1 MARQSI
7 IMDHSLFNNITT
19 FIFDVDGVFTNSDVI
34 VMENGDFVR
43 IMNTRD
49 GQALK
54 LAMQAGF
61 NVAIITKGFSNG
73 VRKRFELLGVPY
85 IYDKLEEKTEAFYDY
100 VTKLNLKKEEILFM
114 GDDVP
119 DLVLYDK
126 VGISACPADAASDN
140 LERAMYISA
149 KEGGKGCVREVLEKV
164 MRLQGK
170 WNF

>member
-1 MARQSI
+1 
-7 IMDHSLFNNITT
+7 MDHSLFKNITT

-49 GQALK
+49 GQAVK
-54 LAMQAGF
+54 LALQAGYH
-61 NVAIITKGFSNG
+61 VAIITKGFSDG
-73 VRKRFELLGVPY
+73 VRKRFEILGVPH
-85 IYDKLEEKTEAFYDY
+85 IYDRLEEKSEAFFHL
-100 VTKLNLKKEEILFM
+100 VEKLSLGKEEILFM
-114 GDDVP
+114 GDDIP
-119 DLVLYDK
+119 DLILYDK

-140 LERAMYISA
+140 LSKAMYISS
-149 KEGGKGCVREVLEKV
+149 KDGGKGCVREVIEKV

>member
-1 MARQSI
+1 MERQPI
-7 IMDHSLFNNITT
+7 MMDHALFNNITT

-49 GQALK
+49 GQAVK
-54 LAMQAGF
+54 LALQAGYH
-61 NVAIITKGFSNG
+61 VAIITKGFSEG
-73 VRKRFELLGVPY
+73 VRKRFEILGVPY
-85 IYDKLEEKTEAFYDY
+85 IYDRLDEKTGAFNDL
-100 VTKLNLKKEEILFM
+100 VSKLNLQKHEMLFM

-140 LERAMYISA
+140 LDRAMYISA
-149 KEGGKGCVREVLEKV
+149 KDGGKGCVREVIEKV

>member
-1 MARQSI
+1 MM
-7 IMDHSLFNNITT
+7 MDHSLFTHITT

-43 IMNTRD
+43 VMNTRD
-49 GQALK
+49 GQAVK
-54 LAMQAGF
+54 LALHAGYHL
-61 NVAIITKGFSNG
+61 AIITKGFSQG

-85 IYDKLEEKTEAFYDY
+85 IYDRLDEKTLAFYEFAE
-100 VTKLNLKKEEILFM
+100 KLSLKKEEILFM
-114 GDDVP
+114 GDDIP

-126 VGISACPADAASDN
+126 VGISACPADAATDN
-140 LERAMYISA
+140 LERAMYISS
-149 KEGGKGCVREVLEKV
+149 KEGGKGCVREVIEKV

>member
-1 MARQSI
+1 
-7 IMDHSLFNNITT
+7 MDHSLFNNITT

-140 LERAMYISA
+140 LERAMYIAA